1 MATPGRGA
9 GKRGSITEYK
19 KALESRKGKPAN
31 LKPLAKAAK
40 GVAAAAVTVAGPGKV
55 VKAAKAAKAATGAAK
70 GKNVMT
76 PAQYKNWY
84 ENSWRRMTK
93 GTKD

>member
-1 MATPGRGA
+1 MAATARGA
-9 GKRGSITEYK
+9 GQRGSITQYK
-19 KALESRKGKPAN
+19 KALESRKGKKAN

-55 VKAAKAAKAATGAAK
+55 VKAAKAAKAVAGATK
-70 GKNVMT
+70 GKKVMT

>member
-1 MATPGRGA
+1 MAATARGA

-40 GVAAAAVTVAGPGKV
+40 GVAAAAVVAAGPGKV
-55 VKAAKAAKAATGAAK
+55 VKAAKAAKTAAGAAK

-76 PAQYKNWY
+76 PAQYKKWY
-84 ENSWRRMTK
+84 ETSWRRMTK
-93 GTKD
+93 GTRD